1 MPRSAGRGTHQRAP
15 RGRKLSASVRQVSSA
30 RGRSLS
36 SVFKNAS
43 LLLAGGSA
51 VLGGGAAPA
60 DNGAD
65 TVVAHSPGV
74 PSGDVIQV
82 PVDVPVN
89 VCGAVSLIG
98 PLILKSA
105 GSPPFSGT
113 PGRLGPG

>member
-1 MPRSAGRGTHQRAP
+1 MSSRTRPCSSRAAQP
-15 RGRKLSASVRQVSSA
+15 SSA
-30 RGRSLS
+30 
-36 SVFKNAS
+36 V
-43 LLLAGGSA
+43 
-51 VLGGGAAPA
+51 PA

-74 PSGDVIQV
+74 PSGNVIQV

-89 VCGAVSLIG
+89 VCGSSAVSLIG

>member
-1 MPRSAGRGTHQRAP
+1 MPVQCLQERVP
-15 RGRKLSASVRQVSSA
+15 
-30 RGRSLS
+30 
-36 SVFKNAS
+36 
-43 LLLAGGSA
+43 LLTGGAA

-89 VCGAVSLIG
+89 VCGSGAVSLIG
-98 PLILKSA
+98 PPILKSS
-105 GSPPFSGT
+105 GSPAPSGT